1 VSFGFEVRFDADIG
15 DSANFETTTPGFV
28 LTRQTHPD
36 LVHFALAVGGFAIG
50 TTEFATMSLL
60 PYFARDLGI
69 SAPVAGHAISAYALG
84 VVVGAP
90 LIAVLA
96 AKLARRTL
104 LIGLMLIFAL
114 ANGLTGL
121 VPSYHAMLLLRF
133 ISGLPHGAYFGIAM
147 LVAASLVPAQKRAQ
161 AAARVLMGLT
171 VATIIGV
178 PSANWLGQAIGWR
191 WGFGIVAVLSLLTAI
206 LVALFAPHQPPDE
219 GASPLT
225 ELSALKNR
233 DVLLTLA
240 IGAIGFGGLF
250 AVYTYL
256 ASTLLTETHA
266 PEAVVPIVFGVFGAG
281 MMSGLVIVPSFAH
294 GRLMKV
300 AGVLLV
306 WFAVTLAIYPLAV
319 GNLWT
324 VTLSVF
330 AIGLGGA
337 LGPVLQTRLMD
348 VAGKAQT
355 LAAALNH
362 SAFNVANALGPFL
375 GGIAIAHDYGL
386 ASTGLVGSGL
396 ALSGLAIW
404 AVAVRLDTHK

>member
-1 VSFGFEVRFDADIG
+1 MALARHS
-15 DSANFETTTPGFV
+15 
-28 LTRQTHPD
+28 HPD

-69 SAPVAGHAISAYALG
+69 SAPTAGHAISAYALG
-84 VVVGAP
+84 VVLGAP
-90 LIAVLA
+90 LIAVLSA
-96 AKLARRTL
+96 RLARRTL
-104 LIGLMLIFAL
+104 LIGLMLVFAL

-121 VPSYHAMLLLRF
+121 VPSYRAMLVLRF
-133 ISGLPHGAYFGIAM
+133 ISGLPHGAYFGVAM
-147 LVAASLVPAQKRAQ
+147 LVAASLVPAEKRAQ

-191 WGFGIVAVLSLLTAI
+191 WAFGIVAVLSLLTAT
-206 LVALFAPHQPPDE
+206 LVALFAPHQPPQE

-225 ELSALKNR
+225 ELGALKNP
-233 DVLLTLA
+233 DVLFTLG
-240 IGAIGFGGLF
+240 IGAVGFGGLF

-256 ASTLLTETHA
+256 ADTLLSVTGVAES
-266 PEAVVPIVFGVFGAG
+266 AVPLVFAVFGMG
-281 MMSGLVIVPSFAH
+281 MMSGLVIVPRFAH
-294 GRLMKV
+294 GHLMRT
-300 AGVLLV
+300 AGWLLV
-306 WFAVTLAIYPLAV
+306 WFAVTLALYSLAV
-319 GNLWT
+319 GQLWT
-324 VTLSVF
+324 IALSVF

-337 LGPVLQTRLMD
+337 LGPILQTRLMD

-362 SAFNVANALGPFL
+362 SAFNAANALGPFL
-375 GGIAIAHDYGL
+375 GGIAIAHGFGL

-396 ALSGLAIW
+396 ALGGLAIW
-404 AVAVRLDTHK
+404 AVALKSQR